1 MGPRHGACSSW
12 GCALSQVQKR
22 NSSQLR
28 KLVKQ
33 FVESR
38 NEAELEQLIKE
49 DSRSIRHLIGMS
61 YQLDQTIQE
70 TVAKGVQFATKHHP
84 SQIGSVIKRLLW
96 AMDELSGTNAQS
108 APGLLQAIAKQD
120 PELLLPYVP
129 ELVRL
134 SKDEALHDGIADALC
149 IVVHK
154 CPGQVGAR
162 MSRRLQ
168 ERIERGECCESPSRR
183 RE

>member
-1 MGPRHGACSSW
+1 M
-12 GCALSQVQKR
+12 Q
-22 NSSQLR
+22 
-28 KLVKQ
+28 Q

-49 DSRSIRHLIGMS
+49 DNRSIRHLIGLS
-61 YQLDQTIQE
+61 YQLDPAIQE
-70 TVAKGVQFATKHHP
+70 MVAKGVQSAAKHHP
-84 SQIGSVIKRLLW
+84 SQMTNVIKRLLW

-108 APGLLQAIAKQD
+108 APGLLQAIARQE
-120 PELLLPYVP
+120 PELLLPFVAD
-129 ELVRL
+129 LVRL

-154 CPGQVGAR
+154 CPGQVGSR

-183 RE
+183 